1 MDSKRDKIIAS
12 YEWHND
18 DDISTERLLAMV
30 ADDCGCDVS
39 RVADL
44 ISRQAAIEA
53 LLDHVNIPTQAQR
66 EYAVEIFEN
75 IPPVE
80 PKPPVDLKPTETPLV
95 FGENAEFEFATMCCE
110 DCISRAD
117 IEYHTQLE
125 ARGNGQ
131 YEEVEVAYKSDI
143 ESLPSVEPIA
153 KNATPTD
160 EVVDFNNMI
169 SAGGRIRNLP
179 PVTPKEQQEHG
190 RLIDADKLL
199 QELFIVDEEE
209 WTTPEIR
216 TIFENAP
223 PVEPKQPEII
233 RCKNCRHDNNCEI
246 QYAAQAG
253 SEFFCGAA
261 EQI

>member
-1 MDSKRDKIIAS
+1 MDTREAIDVIRLMKHQLDRDVTIYDGFLFEALTQVIEKQHEALDLAIEALRGDFHCPKCGTIVR
-12 YEWHND
+12 D
-18 DDISTERLLAMV
+18 DRQCHDLVYRGEAEVT
-30 ADDCGCDVS
+30 DT
-39 RVADL
+39 DL

-143 ESLPSVEPIA
+143 ESLP
-153 KNATPTD
+153 
-160 EVVDFNNMI
+160 
-169 SAGGRIRNLP
+169 
-179 PVTPKEQQEHG
+179 
-190 RLIDADKLL
+190 
-199 QELFIVDEEE
+199 
-209 WTTPEIR
+209 
-216 TIFENAP
+216 
-223 PVEPKQPEII
+223 PVEPERPKGEWVGEADGYWNGELIYDVWYCPFCDYRIEEEE
-233 RCKNCRHDNNCEI
+233 RELLPHYCPN
-246 QYAAQAG
+246 
-253 SEFFCGAA
+253 CGADMRG
-261 EQI
+261 EE